1 VPPDRGTA
9 DRDMKIAM
17 IEVIVVGIPFA
28 GGSKSAESAWGKK
41 NANRADSLLVK
52 VTTEGGIIGWGEAF
66 GFTAIP
72 AVKAAI
78 EEVIAP
84 LCIGVSALN
93 IGSLMLDVQK
103 RLHIFGR
110 SGAIMFGISAID
122 IALWDILGKATGQP
136 VHRLLGGTAVSEL
149 TCYASLVRYTDPQ
162 LVVANVN
169 RALAD
174 GFSHVKLHE
183 ITVDAVREA
192 RKAAGDNVE
201 VTLDVNCP
209 WTVRE
214 ALDMS
219 AKLRP
224 FNLRWLEEP
233 IWPPESFDGLARLRR
248 EGGIPIAAG
257 ENASTLVEFQQMLS
271 AGAVDFVQPSP
282 AKMGGISELQKVFA
296 LAAASATVVM
306 VHTFY
311 DGPGLLASVH
321 ASAALGSKDSLVEWR
336 YFDLEAQLYGDAM
349 LPKNGMITVPH
360 GPGLGYDPDAD
371 VVRNF
376 EVRS

>member
-1 VPPDRGTA
+1 MPLDQETA
-9 DRDMKIAM
+9 DRDVKIAM
-17 IEVIVVGIPFA
+17 IEVIAVSIPFA
-28 GGSKSAESAWGKK
+28 GGSKSAESAWGRK
-41 NANRADSLLVK
+41 NAGNADSLLVK
-52 VTTEGGIIGWGEAF
+52 VTTEGGIVGWGEAF

-78 EEVIAP
+78 EQVIAP
-84 LCIGVSALN
+84 LCIGLSALN

-136 VHRLLGGTAVSEL
+136 LHRLLGGSAVSEL

-162 LVVANVN
+162 LLVANVD
-169 RALAD
+169 RAMAD
-174 GFSHVKLHE
+174 GFSHLKLHE

-192 RKAAGDNVE
+192 RNAAGDDVE
-201 VTLDVNCP
+201 ITLDVNCP
-209 WTVRE
+209 WTVRQ

-219 AKLRP
+219 AKLRQ

-233 IWPPESFDGLARLRR
+233 IWPPENFGGLARLRR

-282 AKMGGISELQKVFA
+282 AKMGGISELQKVFS
-296 LAAASATVVM
+296 LAAASATTVM
-306 VHTFY
+306 VHSFY

-321 ASAALGSKDSLVEWR
+321 ASAALGSKDALVEWR
-336 YFDLEAQLYGDAM
+336 YFDLEAQLYGDAVR
-349 LPKNGMITVPH
+349 PKNGTITVPQ
-360 GPGLGYDPDAD
+360 GPGLGFDPDAD
-371 VVRNF
+371 VVRSF
-376 EVRS
+376 RVRS

>member
-1 VPPDRGTA
+1 
-9 DRDMKIAM
+9 MKIAM

-28 GGSKSAESAWGKK
+28 GGSKSAETAWGKK
-41 NANRADSLLVK
+41 NTSRADSLLVK

-93 IGSLMLDVQK
+93 
-103 RLHIFGR
+103 LHIFGR

-174 GFSHVKLHE
+174 GFSRVKLHE

-201 VTLDVNCP
+201 ITLDVNCP

-233 IWPPESFDGLARLRR
+233 IWPPESFDGLARLRS
-248 EGGIPIAAG
+248 EAGIPIAAG
-257 ENASTLVEFQQMLS
+257 ENVSTLAEFQQMLS

-282 AKMGGISELQKVFA
+282 AKMGGISELRKVFS
-296 LAAASATVVM
+296 LAAANATVVM
-306 VHTFY
+306 VHSFY
-311 DGPGLLASVH
+311 DGPGLLSSVH

-349 LPKNGMITVPH
+349 LPKNGMITVPQ
-360 GPGLGYDPDAD
+360 GPGLGHDPDAD

>member
-1 VPPDRGTA
+1 
-9 DRDMKIAM
+9 MKIAM
-17 IEVIVVGIPFA
+17 IEVIAVSIPFA
-28 GGSKSAESAWGKK
+28 GGSRSAESAWGGK
-41 NANRADSLLVK
+41 NAGSADSLLVK
-52 VTTEGGIIGWGEAF
+52 VTTEGGIVGWGEAF

-72 AVKAAI
+72 AVRAAI
-78 EEVIAP
+78 EQVIAP
-84 LCIGVSALN
+84 LCIGLSALN

-122 IALWDILGKATGQP
+122 TALWDILGKVTGQP
-136 VHRLLGGTAVSEL
+136 VHRLLGGAAVSEL

-162 LVVANVN
+162 LLVENVN

-174 GFSHVKLHE
+174 GFSHLKLHE

-192 RKAAGDNVE
+192 RNAAGDNVE
-201 VTLDVNCP
+201 ITLDVNCP
-209 WTVRE
+209 WTVRQ

-219 AKLRP
+219 AKLRQ

-233 IWPPESFDGLARLRR
+233 IWPPENFGGLARLRR

-257 ENASTLVEFQQMLS
+257 ENVSTLVEFQQMLS
-271 AGAVDFVQPSP
+271 AGAVDVVQPSP
-282 AKMGGISELQKVFA
+282 AKMGGISELQKVFS
-296 LAAASATVVM
+296 LAAANATEVM
-306 VHTFY
+306 VHSFY

-349 LPKNGMITVPH
+349 RPRNGTITVPQ
-360 GPGLGYDPDAD
+360 GPGLGFDPDAD
-371 VVRNF
+371 VVRSF
-376 EVRS
+376 RV

>member
-1 VPPDRGTA
+1 
-9 DRDMKIAM
+9 MKIAM

-41 NANRADSLLVK
+41 NASRADSLLVK
-52 VTTEGGIIGWGEAF
+52 VATEGGIIGWGEAF

-84 LCIGVSALN
+84 LCIGCSALS

-122 IALWDILGKATGQP
+122 IALWDILGKASGQP
-136 VHRLLGGTAVSEL
+136 VHQLLGGAAVSEL
-149 TCYASLVRYTDPQ
+149 GCYASLIRYTDPG
-162 LVVANVN
+162 LVAANVS
-169 RALAD
+169 RAVAD
-174 GFSHVKLHE
+174 GFSHLKLHE
-183 ITVDAVREA
+183 ITVEAVREA
-192 RKAAGDNVE
+192 RRAAGDHVE
-201 VTLDVNCP
+201 LTLDVNCP
-209 WTVRE
+209 WTVRQ

-257 ENASTLVEFQQMLS
+257 ENASTLLEFQQMLA

-349 LPKNGMITVPH
+349 LPKNGLITVPQ
-360 GPGLGYDPDAD
+360 GPGLGFDPDAD
-371 VVRNF
+371 VIRSF
-376 EVRS
+376 QVRS

>member
-1 VPPDRGTA
+1 VPPDHGTTG
-9 DRDMKIAM
+9 RDMVIAM
-17 IEVIVVGIPFA
+17 IQVIVVSIPFA
-28 GGSKSAESAWGKK
+28 GGSRSAESAWGAK
-41 NANRADSLLVK
+41 NAGSADSLLVK
-52 VTTEGGIIGWGEAF
+52 VTTESGIVGWGEAF

-78 EEVIAP
+78 EQVIAP
-84 LCIGVSALN
+84 LCVGRSALD
-93 IGSLMLDVQK
+93 IGSLMRDVQK

-136 VHRLLGGTAVSEL
+136 VHRLLGGAAVSEL
-149 TCYASLVRYTDPQ
+149 PCYASLVRYTDPRL
-162 LVVANVN
+162 LVENVN

-174 GFSHVKLHE
+174 GFSHLKLHE

-192 RKAAGDNVE
+192 RNAAGDSVE
-201 VTLDVNCP
+201 ITLDVNCP
-209 WTVRE
+209 WTVRQ

-219 AKLRP
+219 AKLRQ

-233 IWPPESFDGLARLRR
+233 IWPPEDFGGLARLRR

-282 AKMGGISELQKVFA
+282 AKVGGISELQKVFS
-296 LAAASATVVM
+296 LAAASATTVM
-306 VHTFY
+306 VHSFY
-311 DGPGLLASVH
+311 DGPGLLASIH
-321 ASAALGSKDSLVEWR
+321 ASAALGSNDALVEWR
-336 YFDLEAQLYGDAM
+336 YFGLEAQLYGDAV
-349 LPKNGMITVPH
+349 LPKNGMITVPQE
-360 GPGLGYDPDAD
+360 PGLGFDPDAD
-371 VVRNF
+371 VVRSF
-376 EVRS
+376 RVQS

>member
-1 VPPDRGTA
+1 VPPDHGTTG
-9 DRDMKIAM
+9 RDMVIAM
-17 IEVIVVGIPFA
+17 IQVIVVSIPFA
-28 GGSKSAESAWGKK
+28 GGSRSAESAWGAK
-41 NANRADSLLVK
+41 NAGSADSLLVK
-52 VTTEGGIIGWGEAF
+52 VTTESGIVGWGEAF

-78 EEVIAP
+78 EQVIAP
-84 LCIGVSALN
+84 LCVGRSALD
-93 IGSLMLDVQK
+93 IGSLMRDVQK

-136 VHRLLGGTAVSEL
+136 VHRLLGGAAVSEL
-149 TCYASLVRYTDPQ
+149 PCYASLVRYNDPRL
-162 LVVANVN
+162 LVENVN

-174 GFSHVKLHE
+174 GFSHLKLHE

-192 RKAAGDNVE
+192 RNAAGDSVE
-201 VTLDVNCP
+201 ITLDVNCP
-209 WTVRE
+209 WTVRQ

-219 AKLRP
+219 AKLRQ

-233 IWPPESFDGLARLRR
+233 IWPPEDFGGLARLRR

-282 AKMGGISELQKVFA
+282 AKVGGISELQKVFS
-296 LAAASATVVM
+296 LAAASATTVM
-306 VHTFY
+306 VHSFY
-311 DGPGLLASVH
+311 DGPGLLASIH
-321 ASAALGSKDSLVEWR
+321 ASAALGSNDALVEWR
-336 YFDLEAQLYGDAM
+336 YFGLEAQLYGDAV
-349 LPKNGMITVPH
+349 LPKNGMITVPQE
-360 GPGLGYDPDAD
+360 PGLGFDPDAD
-371 VVRNF
+371 VVRSF
-376 EVRS
+376 RVQS

>member
-1 VPPDRGTA
+1 VPLDQETA
-9 DRDMKIAM
+9 DRDVKIAM
-17 IEVIVVGIPFA
+17 IEVIAVSIPFA
-28 GGSKSAESAWGKK
+28 GGSKSAESAWGRK
-41 NANRADSLLVK
+41 NAGNADSLLVK
-52 VTTEGGIIGWGEAF
+52 VTTEGGIVGWGEAF

-78 EEVIAP
+78 EQVIAP
-84 LCIGVSALN
+84 LCIGLSALN

-136 VHRLLGGTAVSEL
+136 LHRLLGGSAVSEL

-162 LVVANVN
+162 LLVANVD
-169 RALAD
+169 RAMAD
-174 GFSHVKLHE
+174 GFSHLKLHE

-192 RKAAGDNVE
+192 RNAAGDDVE
-201 VTLDVNCP
+201 ITLDVNCP
-209 WTVRE
+209 WTVRQ

-219 AKLRP
+219 AKLRQ

-233 IWPPESFDGLARLRR
+233 IWPPENFGGLARLRR

-282 AKMGGISELQKVFA
+282 AKMGGISELQKVFS
-296 LAAASATVVM
+296 LAAASATTVM
-306 VHTFY
+306 VHSFY

-321 ASAALGSKDSLVEWR
+321 ASAALGSKDALVEWR
-336 YFDLEAQLYGDAM
+336 YFDLEAQLYGDAVR
-349 LPKNGMITVPH
+349 PSKGTIAVPQ
-360 GPGLGYDPDAD
+360 GPGLGFDPDAD
-371 VVRNF
+371 VVRSF
-376 EVRS
+376 RVRS

>member
-1 VPPDRGTA
+1 VPLDQETA
-9 DRDMKIAM
+9 DRNVKIAM
-17 IEVIVVGIPFA
+17 IEVIAVSIPFA
-28 GGSKSAESAWGKK
+28 GGSKSAESAWGRK
-41 NANRADSLLVK
+41 NAGNADSLLVK
-52 VTTEGGIIGWGEAF
+52 VTTEGGIVGWGEAF

-78 EEVIAP
+78 EQVIAP
-84 LCIGVSALN
+84 LCIGLSALN

-136 VHRLLGGTAVSEL
+136 LHRLLGGSAVSEL

-162 LVVANVN
+162 LLVANVD
-169 RALAD
+169 RAMAD
-174 GFSHVKLHE
+174 GFSHLKLHE

-192 RKAAGDNVE
+192 RNAAGDDVE
-201 VTLDVNCP
+201 ITLDVNCP
-209 WTVRE
+209 WTVRQ

-219 AKLRP
+219 AKLRQ

-233 IWPPESFDGLARLRR
+233 IWPPENFGGLARLRR

-282 AKMGGISELQKVFA
+282 AKMGGISELQKVFS
-296 LAAASATVVM
+296 LAAASATTVM
-306 VHTFY
+306 VHSFY

-321 ASAALGSKDSLVEWR
+321 ASAALGSKDALVEWR
-336 YFDLEAQLYGDAM
+336 YFDLEAQLYGDAVR
-349 LPKNGMITVPH
+349 PKNGTITVPQ
-360 GPGLGYDPDAD
+360 GPGLGFDPDAD
-371 VVRNF
+371 VVRSF
-376 EVRS
+376 RVRS

>member
-1 VPPDRGTA
+1 VPLDQETA
-9 DRDMKIAM
+9 DRDVKIAM
-17 IEVIVVGIPFA
+17 IEVIAVSIPFA
-28 GGSKSAESAWGKK
+28 GGSKSAESAWGRK
-41 NANRADSLLVK
+41 NAGNADSLLVK
-52 VTTEGGIIGWGEAF
+52 VTTEGGIVGWGEAF

-72 AVKAAI
+72 AVRAAI
-78 EEVIAP
+78 EQVIAP
-84 LCIGVSALN
+84 LCIGLSALN

-136 VHRLLGGTAVSEL
+136 LHRLLGGSAVSEL

-162 LVVANVN
+162 LLVANVD
-169 RALAD
+169 RAMAD
-174 GFSHVKLHE
+174 GFSHLKLHE

-192 RKAAGDNVE
+192 RNAAGDDVE
-201 VTLDVNCP
+201 ITLDVNCP
-209 WTVRE
+209 WTVRQ

-219 AKLRP
+219 AKLRQ

-233 IWPPESFDGLARLRR
+233 IWPPENFGGLARLRR

-282 AKMGGISELQKVFA
+282 AKMGGISELQKVFS
-296 LAAASATVVM
+296 LAAASATTVM
-306 VHTFY
+306 VHSFY

-321 ASAALGSKDSLVEWR
+321 ASAALGSKDALVEWR
-336 YFDLEAQLYGDAM
+336 YFDLEAQLYGDAVR
-349 LPKNGMITVPH
+349 PKNGTITVPQ
-360 GPGLGYDPDAD
+360 GPGLGFDPDAD
-371 VVRNF
+371 VVRSF
-376 EVRS
+376 RVRS

>member
-1 VPPDRGTA
+1 MSLSYTKPARLRCSRRRQWRAPVPRAQGRA
-9 DRDMKIAM
+9 GRDTDMAM
-17 IEVIVVGIPFA
+17 IQAIVVGIRFA
-28 GGSKSAESAWGKK
+28 GGGKSAESAWGKR
-41 NANRADSLLVK
+41 NASRADSLLVK
-52 VTTEGGIIGWGEAF
+52 VTTEGGIIGWGEAL

-84 LCIGVSALN
+84 LYIGVSALN

-136 VHRLLGGTAVSEL
+136 VHRLLGGTPVSEL
-149 TCYASLVRYTDPQ
+149 ACYASLVRYTDPRL
-162 LVVANVN
+162 LVENVN

-174 GFSHVKLHE
+174 GFSHLKLHE

-192 RKAAGDNVE
+192 RKAAGDSVE
-201 VTLDVNCP
+201 ITLDVNCP
-209 WTVRE
+209 WTVRQ

-219 AKLRP
+219 GRLRP

-233 IWPPESFDGLARLRR
+233 IWPPENFDGLARLRR

-257 ENASTLVEFQQMLS
+257 ENASTLVEFQRMLS
-271 AGAVDFVQPSP
+271 AGAVDFVQPRP
-282 AKMGGISELQKVFA
+282 VKMGGISELQRVFS
-296 LAAASATVVM
+296 LAAAKRTVGRA
-306 VHTFY
+306 HSFY
-311 DGPGLLASVH
+311 DAPRL
-321 ASAALGSKDSLVEWR
+321 
-336 YFDLEAQLYGDAM
+336 
-349 LPKNGMITVPH
+349 
-360 GPGLGYDPDAD
+360 
-371 VVRNF
+371 
-376 EVRS
+376 

>member
-1 VPPDRGTA
+1 
-9 DRDMKIAM
+9 MKIAM

-28 GGSKSAESAWGKK
+28 GGSKSAESAWGNK
-41 NANRADSLLVK
+41 NARRADSLLVK
-52 VTTEGGIIGWGEAF
+52 VTTEGGIVGWGEAF

-84 LCIGVSALN
+84 LCIGVNALN
-93 IGSLMLDVQK
+93 IGSIMLDVQK
-103 RLHIFGR
+103 RLHIYGR

-136 VHRLLGGTAVSEL
+136 VYRLLGGTAVSKL
-149 TCYASLVRYTDPQ
+149 TCYASLIRYTDPQ
-162 LVVANVN
+162 LLVENVN

-174 GFSHVKLHE
+174 GFSHIKLHE

-192 RKAAGDNVE
+192 RKAAGEDVE
-201 VTLDVNCP
+201 ITLDVNCP

-219 AKLRP
+219 ARLRP

-248 EGGIPIAAG
+248 EAGIPIAAG
-257 ENASTLVEFQQMLS
+257 ENASTLAEFRQMLS

-282 AKMGGISELQKVFA
+282 AKMGGITELKKVFA

-306 VHTFY
+306 VHSFY

-321 ASAALGSKDSLVEWR
+321 ASAALGSEDSLVEWR
-336 YFDLEAQLYGDAM
+336 YFDLEAQLYGDAV
-349 LPKNGMITVPH
+349 LPRNGKITVPRE
-360 GPGLGYDPDAD
+360 PGLGFDPDAN
-371 VVRNF
+371 VVRSF
-376 EVRS
+376 QIRS

>member
-1 VPPDRGTA
+1 
-9 DRDMKIAM
+9 MKIAT

-41 NANRADSLLVK
+41 NASRVDSLLVK

-72 AVKAAI
+72 AAKAAI
-78 EEVIAP
+78 GEVIAP

-103 RLHIFGR
+103 GLHIFGR
-110 SGAIMFGISAID
+110 SGATMFGISAID
-122 IALWDILGKATGQP
+122 IALWHILGKATGQP

-149 TCYASLVRYTDPQ
+149 PCYASLVRYTDPQ
-162 LVVANVN
+162 LLVENVN

-174 GFSHVKLHE
+174 GFSHLKLHE

-201 VTLDVNCP
+201 ITLDVNCP

-219 AKLRP
+219 ARLRP

-233 IWPPESFDGLARLRR
+233 IWPPENFGGLARLRR
-248 EGGIPIAAG
+248 EGGIAIAAG

-296 LAAASATVVM
+296 LAAASATEVM
-306 VHTFY
+306 VHSFY

-349 LPKNGMITVPH
+349 LPKNGMITVPQ
-360 GPGLGYDPDAD
+360 GPGFGFDPDAD

-376 EVRS
+376 QVRS

>member
-1 VPPDRGTA
+1 
-9 DRDMKIAM
+9 MKIAM
-17 IEVIVVGIPFA
+17 IEVIVVSIPFV
-28 GGSKSAESAWGKK
+28 GGSKSAESAWGRK
-41 NANRADSLLVK
+41 NAGSADSLLVK

-78 EEVIAP
+78 EQVIAP
-84 LCIGVSALN
+84 LCIGLSALN

-136 VHRLLGGTAVSEL
+136 LHRLLGGSPVSEL

-162 LVVANVN
+162 LLVANVD

-174 GFSHVKLHE
+174 GFSHLKLHE
-183 ITVDAVREA
+183 VTVDAVREA
-192 RKAAGDNVE
+192 RNAAGDEVE
-201 VTLDVNCP
+201 ITLDVNCP
-209 WTVRE
+209 WTMRQ

-219 AKLRP
+219 AKLRQ

-233 IWPPESFDGLARLRR
+233 IWPPENFGGLARLRR

-257 ENASTLVEFQQMLS
+257 ENVSTLAEFQQMLS

-282 AKMGGISELQKVFA
+282 AKMGGISELQKVFS
-296 LAAASATVVM
+296 LAAASATEVM
-306 VHTFY
+306 VHSFY
-311 DGPGLLASVH
+311 DGPGLLASIH

-349 LPKNGMITVPH
+349 RPRNGTIAVPQ
-360 GPGLGYDPDAD
+360 GRGLGFDPDAD
-371 VVRNF
+371 VVRRF
-376 EVRS
+376 RVRS

>member
-1 VPPDRGTA
+1 MPPDQGIA
-9 DRDMKIAM
+9 GRDMKIAM
-17 IEVIVVGIPFA
+17 IQVIVVGIPFA
-28 GGSKSAESAWGKK
+28 GGGKSAESAWGKK
-41 NANRADSLLVK
+41 NASRADSLLVK

-84 LCIGVSALN
+84 LYIGVSALN

-149 TCYASLVRYTDPQ
+149 TCYASLIRYSDPQ

-183 ITVDAVREA
+183 VTVDAVREA
-192 RKAAGDNVE
+192 RKAAGDDVE
-201 VTLDVNCP
+201 ITLDVNCP

-233 IWPPESFDGLARLRR
+233 IWPPENFDGLARLRR

-257 ENASTLVEFQQMLS
+257 ENASTLAEFQQMLS

-296 LAAASATVVM
+296 LTAASATVVM
-306 VHTFY
+306 VHSFY

-336 YFDLEAQLYGDAM
+336 YFDLEAQLYGDAV
-349 LPKNGMITVPH
+349 LPKNGMITVPQ
-360 GPGLGYDPDAD
+360 GPGLGFNPDAD
-371 VVRNF
+371 VIRSF
-376 EVRS
+376 QVRS

>member
-1 VPPDRGTA
+1 MPLDQETA
-9 DRDMKIAM
+9 DRDVKIAM
-17 IEVIVVGIPFA
+17 IEVIAVSIPFA
-28 GGSKSAESAWGKK
+28 GGSKSAESAWGRK
-41 NANRADSLLVK
+41 NAGSADSLLVK

-78 EEVIAP
+78 EQVIAP
-84 LCIGVSALN
+84 LCIGLSALN

-122 IALWDILGKATGQP
+122 TALWDILGKVTGQP
-136 VHRLLGGTAVSEL
+136 VHRLLGGAAVSEL
-149 TCYASLVRYTDPQ
+149 TCYASLVRYTDPRL
-162 LVVANVN
+162 LVENVN

-174 GFSHVKLHE
+174 GFSHLKLHE

-192 RKAAGDNVE
+192 RNAAGDNVE
-201 VTLDVNCP
+201 ITLDVNCP
-209 WTVRE
+209 WTVRQ

-219 AKLRP
+219 AKLRQ

-233 IWPPESFDGLARLRR
+233 IWPPENFGGLARLRR

-257 ENASTLVEFQQMLS
+257 ENVSTLVEFQQMLS
-271 AGAVDFVQPSP
+271 AGAVDVVQPSP
-282 AKMGGISELQKVFA
+282 AKMGGISELQKVFS
-296 LAAASATVVM
+296 LAAANATEVM
-306 VHTFY
+306 VHSFY

-349 LPKNGMITVPH
+349 RPRNGTITVPQ
-360 GPGLGYDPDAD
+360 GPGLGFDPDAD
-371 VVRNF
+371 VVRSF
-376 EVRS
+376 RV

>member
-1 VPPDRGTA
+1 MPLDQETA
-9 DRDMKIAM
+9 DRDVKIAM
-17 IEVIVVGIPFA
+17 IEVIAVSIPFA
-28 GGSKSAESAWGKK
+28 GGSRSAESAWGGK
-41 NANRADSLLVK
+41 NAGSADSLLVK
-52 VTTEGGIIGWGEAF
+52 VTTEGGIVGWGEAF

-72 AVKAAI
+72 AVRAAI
-78 EEVIAP
+78 EQVIAP
-84 LCIGVSALN
+84 LCIGLSALN

-122 IALWDILGKATGQP
+122 TALWDILGKVTGQP
-136 VHRLLGGTAVSEL
+136 VHRLLGGAAVSEL

-162 LVVANVN
+162 LLVENVN

-174 GFSHVKLHE
+174 GFSHLKLHE

-192 RKAAGDNVE
+192 RNAAGDNVE
-201 VTLDVNCP
+201 ITLDVNCP
-209 WTVRE
+209 WTVRQ

-219 AKLRP
+219 AKLRQ

-233 IWPPESFDGLARLRR
+233 IWPPENFGGLARLRR

-257 ENASTLVEFQQMLS
+257 ENVSTLVEFQQMLS
-271 AGAVDFVQPSP
+271 AGAVDVVQPSP
-282 AKMGGISELQKVFA
+282 AKMGGISELQKVFS
-296 LAAASATVVM
+296 LAAANATEVM
-306 VHTFY
+306 VHSFY

-349 LPKNGMITVPH
+349 RPRNGTITVPQ
-360 GPGLGYDPDAD
+360 GPGLGFDPDAD
-371 VVRNF
+371 VVRSF
-376 EVRS
+376 RV